1 MNRAAR
7 QDSGE
12 TMNERAATAEMPPT
26 GAGPAGLRTIAVDLD
41 DTLNDFSATLR
52 DGRFPFDEG
61 YALPGETFSRY
72 LERVRGGEPET
83 GHLLSTEYSF
93 FRYKI
98 HARCYQLAHAR
109 EDGVEFMQW
118 LRRNQW
124 RIVICTHRD
133 LRRANDLTRT
143 WLAENGIPFDHL
155 FTALNKIVFCK
166 AWGIAHLVDDD
177 GFNIA
182 HGGNY
187 GVNVYYPVMEKHRSL
202 PPHAARPFQS
212 FEEVKRWIQE

>member
-1 MNRAAR
+1 
-7 QDSGE
+7 
-12 TMNERAATAEMPPT
+12 MPKK
-26 GAGPAGLRTIAVDLD
+26 TIAVDLD
-41 DTLNDFSATLR
+41 DTLNDFTQTLR
-52 DGRFPFDEG
+52 TASFAYDSSYAISEPVFNG
-61 YALPGETFSRY
+61 YV
-72 LERVRGGEPET
+72 ERLRSGLREDT
-83 GHLLSTEYSF
+83 DLLSTEYSF

-202 PPHAARPFQS
+202 QPHAARPFQS